1 MYKNLYNILLQ
12 DNGNPDMKK
21 EIENLTK
28 NLQSMIKQR
37 AS

>member
-12 DNGNPDMKK
+12 DNGNTDFKK

-28 NLQSMIKQR
+28 NL
-37 AS
+37 